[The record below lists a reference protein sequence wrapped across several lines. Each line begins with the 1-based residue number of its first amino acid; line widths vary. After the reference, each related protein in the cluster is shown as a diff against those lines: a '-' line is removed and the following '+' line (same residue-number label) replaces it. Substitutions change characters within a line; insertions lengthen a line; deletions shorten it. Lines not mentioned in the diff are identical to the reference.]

1 MRTGRGL
8 RGFNG
13 FTLVELLVVIGII
26 AVLIAILLPTLN
38 KARQGAQ
45 KTVCLSNMRQLSQ
58 AIVMYAN
65 ANKGWYPPV
74 IGSLQATV
82 NHQVWDNKNRGP
94 NQYYGWY
101 MLGNLYIRGFL
112 GPVPKDPD
120 KDPPAPKAF
129 YCPAALYPNH
139 NYPDAW
145 GLPGT
150 NVTERRIGYM
160 YRLIG
165 QTNSPYLT
173 DDVVKDF
180 AKWKMGYPKGMRALA
195 ADIVGQRGSSIH
207 WPHQNPWGLNVAYND
222 GHGAFVSLT
231 KADNDKCA
239 NLMAN
244 GGSPGPASNFMY
256 LFFNGADN
264 GDFTEQRTKW
274 NALTPQ

>member
-1 MRTGRGL
+1 MRDR
-8 RGFNG
+8 RA

-26 AVLIAILLPTLN
+26 ALLIGVLLPALT
-38 KARQGAQ
+38 KARQAAQ

-74 IGSLQATV
+74 IGSLQATI
-82 NHQVWDNKNRGP
+82 NHQVYENKDRGP

-101 MLGNLYIRGFL
+101 MLGNLYIRGFM
-112 GPVPKDPD
+112 GKVPQDPVNDPNG
-120 KDPPAPKAF
+120 PKAF
-129 YCPAALYPNH
+129 YCPAALYPAH
-139 NYPDAW
+139 IYPDAW
-145 GLPGT
+145 TGT
-150 NVTERRIGYM
+150 STKRIGYM

-165 QTNSPYLT
+165 QKNDPYLT

-195 ADIVGQRGSSIH
+195 ADIVGQRGTTIR
-207 WPHQNPWGLNVAYND
+207 WPHIKPWGLNVAYND
-222 GHGAFVSLT
+222 GHGAFVELT

-239 NLMAN
+239 DLFGN

-256 LFFNGADN
+256 LFFLGADT
-264 GDFTEQRTKW
+264 GDFTEQRKLW